1 MKLWDLPL
9 AHIPPNPGRYKTRRS
24 GWMHLDG
31 GRSFCMEAVYT
42 KDEPGAGK
50 SSFCSVDLLQ
60 GVGSKLC
67 SETIFERAEKDQLSH
82 CTIALA
88 ICPVTY
94 TCFAWRPTVPRT
106 GHGQASQRCDE
117 IAKQGR

>member
-50 SSFCSVDLLQ
+50 PSFCSVDLLQ
-60 GVGSKLC
+60 GARVKGL
-67 SETIFERAEKDQLSH
+67 F
-82 CTIALA
+82 CTEST
-88 ICPVTY
+88 PWTS
-94 TCFAWRPTVPRT
+94 RR
-106 GHGQASQRCDE
+106 QASRPPCFCSIELLLYSAIDS
-117 IAKQGR
+117 IDRH